1 MTAFALTAVCL
12 CASCSTSSITRN
24 FACSDEILGEW
35 EIPAAW
41 MERELTRTEARVEV
55 LTANL
60 SKESME
66 ARWETLL
73 GQWQPGDEFW
83 LYRRVDEDSLHALG
97 VLRGVVLIRSCE
109 QLGFV
114 TTRIATE
121 DPR

>member
-1 MTAFALTAVCL
+1 
-12 CASCSTSSITRN
+12 
-24 FACSDEILGEW
+24 
-35 EIPAAW
+35 

-60 SKESME
+60 SKDSME
-66 ARWETLL
+66 ARWDTLL

-83 LYRRVDEDSLHALG
+83 LYRRLDEDSLNALG
-97 VLRGVVLIRSCE
+97 VLRGVVLIRGCE